1 MIMKR
6 PHKEII
12 AVSCDDSIDLFK
24 NGLSITI
31 STKIDKFI
39 VYKREFWVEQVAK
52 CKAILYN

>member
-1 MIMKR
+1 MKR

-12 AVSCDDSIDLFK
+12 TVNCDDSIDLFK

-39 VYKREFWVEQVAK
+39 VYKREFWAEQIAK

>member
-1 MIMKR
+1 MKR